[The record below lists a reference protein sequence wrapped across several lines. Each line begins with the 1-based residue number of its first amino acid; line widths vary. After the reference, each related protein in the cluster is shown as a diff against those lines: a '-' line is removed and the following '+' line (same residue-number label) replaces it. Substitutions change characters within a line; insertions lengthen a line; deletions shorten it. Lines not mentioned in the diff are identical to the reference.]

1 MIESGSSSKEEEE
14 EEEEEVAKC
23 EDQGVSGFGKLSAG
37 LNSEGET

>member
-1 MIESGSSSKEEEE
+1 MIESASSSKE

>member
-1 MIESGSSSKEEEE
+1 MIESGSSSKE

-37 LNSEGET
+37 LNSEVET

>member
-14 EEEEEVAKC
+14 VAKC
-23 EDQGVSGFGKLSAG
+23 EGQGVSGFGKLSAG